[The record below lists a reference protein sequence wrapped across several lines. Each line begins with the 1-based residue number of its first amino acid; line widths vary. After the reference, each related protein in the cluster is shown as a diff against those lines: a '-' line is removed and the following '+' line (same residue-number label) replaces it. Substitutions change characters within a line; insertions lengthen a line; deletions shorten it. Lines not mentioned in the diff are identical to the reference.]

1 MYTESESYIW
11 IRFSLE
17 QLDRFA
23 SIRLIAS
30 SRRLV
35 DRFIV
40 ARVDKEIASAITDF
54 HSLNSPVASNQFS
67 LIVVICQA
75 PVRFKVLLDK
85 QVSLPLSPTL
95 SAPKTTWRITCCP
108 CDPINMLRFFVGFLF
123 MALFRHRNSKICFL
137 LWASSALDK
146 RYTFQWL
153 LLSNYEQYI
162 CMCVCDMC
170 VCASTLSKELV
181 VKWGVVERCQRRGDT
196 DAIVEKSR
204 VRK

>member
-1 MYTESESYIW
+1 MFVSPCCVQIRSTGVLRESYIW
-11 IRFSLE
+11 IRFSLG
-17 QLDRFA
+17 QLDRFV

-30 SRRLV
+30 SRHVV

-85 QVSLPLSPTL
+85 QVSLSLSPTL
-95 SAPKTTWRITCCP
+95 SLPKTTWRITCCP
-108 CDPINMLRFFVGFLF
+108 CDPINTLRFFVRFLF
-123 MALFRHRNSKICFL
+123 MARFRHRNSKICFL
-137 LWASSALDK
+137 LWASSAPDK

-153 LLSNYEQYI
+153 LLSNFVHYTCIYV
-162 CMCVCDMC
+162 CMWYVCV
-170 VCASTLSKELV
+170 
-181 VKWGVVERCQRRGDT
+181 
-196 DAIVEKSR
+196 
-204 VRK
+204 

>member
-85 QVSLPLSPTL
+85 QVSHTLSP
-95 SAPKTTWRITCCP
+95 PKTTWRITCCP

-162 CMCVCDMC
+162 CMCV
-170 VCASTLSKELV
+170 
-181 VKWGVVERCQRRGDT
+181 
-196 DAIVEKSR
+196 
-204 VRK
+204 

>member
-67 LIVVICQA
+67 LIVVISQA

-85 QVSLPLSPTL
+85 QVSLPFSLP
-95 SAPKTTWRITCCP
+95 RR
-108 CDPINMLRFFVGFLF
+108 LRG
-123 MALFRHRNSKICFL
+123 
-137 LWASSALDK
+137 
-146 RYTFQWL
+146 
-153 LLSNYEQYI
+153 E
-162 CMCVCDMC
+162 
-170 VCASTLSKELV
+170 
-181 VKWGVVERCQRRGDT
+181 
-196 DAIVEKSR
+196 SR
-204 VRK
+204 AVRATR